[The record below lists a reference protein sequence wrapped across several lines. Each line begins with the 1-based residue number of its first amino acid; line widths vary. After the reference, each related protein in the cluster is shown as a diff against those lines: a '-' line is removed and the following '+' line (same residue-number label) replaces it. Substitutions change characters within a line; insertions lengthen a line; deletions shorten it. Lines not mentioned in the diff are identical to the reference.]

1 MAEDNSDRPMS
12 DDEVISS
19 AHEILDQ
26 LRDRW
31 RESGLPTSVLAHQM
45 IGAGVTE
52 LINDRGVEAALEVL
66 RELVSEIE
74 RTASRRAN

>member
-1 MAEDNSDRPMS
+1 
-12 DDEVISS
+12 
-19 AHEILDQ
+19 
-26 LRDRW
+26 
-31 RESGLPTSVLAHQM
+31 M

-74 RTASRRAN
+74 RTALRRAN